1 MDVRAV
7 VYFSGTVQ
15 GVGFRF
21 TTLSVSKR
29 HAVTGTVEN
38 LPDGRVKLVAEGG
51 RGEVLAFV
59 EDVESQTAGHVV
71 EREIE
76 FGPANGEF
84 AGFEILNF

>member
-21 TTLSVSKR
+21 TTLTMSKR

-51 RGEVLAFV
+51 KGEILALV
-59 EDVESQTAGHVV
+59 EDVEAGTAGHVSK
-71 EREIE
+71 RDIE
-76 FGPANGEF
+76 FGTATGEF
-84 AGFEILNF
+84 EGFEILR